1 MGSSGYVYVLLNQS
15 LPGCVKIGKTT
26 RDTATRAVEL
36 SSATGVPTP
45 FMVAYEAYFDDCDHA
60 EAYIHALLEV
70 AGVRLADNREF
81 FTLSASEAIN
91 AVIQA
96 QAKLVSIAPPQP
108 EDALDYGDQALNE
121 LEAIGNNF
129 GRPEPWEQVYYEAI
143 DYLYGGDDVL
153 VLQDTG
159 KAIELFKIAAK
170 LGSEEA
176 HIRLGNLCADAGD
189 YAKGLDWIKSGAD
202 KGFSKCWIELAQ
214 VFSGENSSFQ
224 DALSNREN
232 AVKCYRRFF
241 EIVANAPVRFDAE
254 GNKLY
259 FYLRRYLDLL
269 SSRGNE
275 RDIIVLRNF
284 IAKFQSMLLAL
295 PNESDAKAKCSELN
309 KLLEQYQLHQLR

>member
-26 RDTATRAVEL
+26 RDTATRAAEL

-45 FMVAYEAYFDDCDHA
+45 FMVAFEAYFDDCDHA
-60 EAYIHALLEV
+60 EAYVHALLEA

-96 QAKLVSIAPPQP
+96 QAKLVSIVPPQP
-108 EDALDYGDQALNE
+108 EDALGYGDQALNE
-121 LEAIGNNF
+121 LEAIGNN

-176 HIRLGNLCADAGD
+176 HIKLGDLCADAGD
-189 YAKGLDWIKSGAD
+189 YAKGLDWIKRGAD

-214 VFSGENSSFQ
+214 VFSGENIYFK
-224 DALSNREN
+224 DAISHLEN
-232 AVKCYRRFF
+232 AAKCYRRFF
-241 EIVANAPVRFDAE
+241 EIVASAPVRFDAE
-254 GNKLY
+254 GSKLY
-259 FYLRRYLDLL
+259 SHLQRYLAILN
-269 SSRGNE
+269 SRGNE
-275 RDIIVLRNF
+275 RDIVALRNF
-284 IAKFQSMLLAL
+284 IVNFRTMLLAL

-309 KLLEQYQLHQLR
+309 KLLELYQLHQLI

>member
-26 RDTATRAVEL
+26 RDTATRAAEL

-45 FMVAYEAYFDDCDHA
+45 FMVAYDAYFDDCDHA
-60 EAYIHALLEV
+60 EAYVHALLEV

-96 QAKLVSIAPPQP
+96 QAKLGSKAPSQP
-108 EDALDYGDQALNE
+108 DDALDYGDQALNE
-121 LEAIGNNF
+121 LGAIVNDF
-129 GRPEPWEQVYYEAI
+129 EQPEPWEQVLFEAYG
-143 DYLYGGDDVL
+143 YLGGFDD

-176 HIRLGNLCADAGD
+176 HIQLGSLCADAGD

-202 KGFSKCWIELAQ
+202 KGFLECWIELAH

-241 EIVANAPVRFDAE
+241 EIVSNAPARFDTD
-254 GNKLY
+254 GSKLY
-259 FYLRRYLDLL
+259 VHLRRYLALL
-269 SSRGNE
+269 NSRGNE
-275 RDIIVLRNF
+275 RDIVVLRNF
-284 IAKFQSMLLAL
+284 IAKFRSMLLAL

-309 KLLEQYQLHQLR
+309 KLLEQYQLHQLS